1 MIDVNEKKKKQRK
14 KIDKIFQSF
23 VKKQFW
29 NYYTSCPIN
38 IFSFVLR
45 AFFFLIENKNVGVSE
60 SIK

>member
-1 MIDVNEKKKKQRK
+1 MKKKKQRK

>member
-1 MIDVNEKKKKQRK
+1 MKKQKKKRK

-38 IFSFVLR
+38 IFSFILR
-45 AFFFLIENKNVGVSE
+45 AFFFFLIENKNVGVSE
-60 SIK
+60 NIK